1 MNSFETKISKLE
13 SEANIMKQ
21 IIKLIDVDV
30 DGCGTNV
37 ETMIQVE
44 GKQELTN
51 GIIQRAKD
59 AIEKYKKENDGEYD
73 TDSIVGV
80 VCEHL
85 ESEGYMCDYISEDVA
100 IEF

>member
-1 MNSFETKISKLE
+1 
-13 SEANIMKQ
+13 MKQ

-37 ETMIQVE
+37 ETMIQIE

-51 GIIQRAKD
+51 GIIERIKD
-59 AIEKYKKENDGEYD
+59 EIEKYKTENDGEYD

-80 VCEHL
+80 VCEYL

>member
-1 MNSFETKISKLE
+1 
-13 SEANIMKQ
+13 MKQ
-21 IIKLIDVDV
+21 IIKLVNVDV

-44 GKQELTN
+44 GKHELTN
-51 GIIQRAKD
+51 GIIQRTKD

-73 TDSIVGV
+73 TDSIVSV

-85 ESEGYMCDYISEDVA
+85 ESEGYMCDYISEDVD

>member
-1 MNSFETKISKLE
+1 
-13 SEANIMKQ
+13 MKQ

-51 GIIQRAKD
+51 GIIERIKD

-85 ESEGYMCDYISEDVA
+85 ESEGYMYDYISEDVA

>member
-1 MNSFETKISKLE
+1 
-13 SEANIMKQ
+13 MKQ
-21 IIKLIDVDV
+21 IVKLIDVDI

-44 GKQELTN
+44 GKQELT
-51 GIIQRAKD
+51 
-59 AIEKYKKENDGEYD
+59 KENDGEYD

-80 VCEHL
+80 VCEYL
-85 ESEGYMCDYISEDVA
+85 EYEGYMCDYISEDVA

>member
-1 MNSFETKISKLE
+1 
-13 SEANIMKQ
+13 MKQ
-21 IIKLIDVDV
+21 IVKLIDVDV

-37 ETMIQVE
+37 ETMIEIE

-51 GIIQRAKD
+51 GIIQRTKD

-73 TDSIVGV
+73 TVSIIVV

-85 ESEGYMCDYISEDVA
+85 ESEAYMCDYIS
-100 IEF
+100 

>member
-1 MNSFETKISKLE
+1 
-13 SEANIMKQ
+13 MKQ
-21 IIKLIDVDV
+21 IVKLIDVDV

-51 GIIQRAKD
+51 GIIQRTKD
-59 AIEKYKKENDGEYD
+59 AIEKYKKECDGEYD
-73 TDSIVGV
+73 TDSVV
-80 VCEHL
+80 DTVCEYL
-85 ESEGYMCDYISEDVA
+85 KNEGYMCDHISEDVT